1 MGARVHADSR
11 HRFKRARLRLRGVHV
26 RRTAVRDWVRSTAL
40 PPYLLQFHNAG
51 KRNPAPVVAPP
62 EPGCFR
68 VRGGRP
74 QPSKHRKLLTTPLP
88 LSKSLLQLA
97 KLSGQ
102 LHPGTGRAVQ
112 FTGGQHP
119 PQILDKQRVVR
130 LTI

>member
-1 MGARVHADSR
+1 MGTRVHADAG
-11 HRFKRARLRLRGVHV
+11 HTFNNARLQLRGVHKIKA
-26 RRTAVRDWVRSTAL
+26 AVRDFWVGLTAL
-40 PPYLLQFHNAG
+40 PPSRVDPPGRKEKKLG
-51 KRNPAPVVAPP
+51 PPAPRAKL
-62 EPGCFR
+62 FR